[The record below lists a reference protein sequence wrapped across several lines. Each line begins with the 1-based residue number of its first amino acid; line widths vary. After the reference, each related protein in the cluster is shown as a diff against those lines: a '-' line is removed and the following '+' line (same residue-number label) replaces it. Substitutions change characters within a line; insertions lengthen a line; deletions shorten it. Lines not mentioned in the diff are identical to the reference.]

1 MPRNTSFNQW
11 LKLAIQQIDSKVD
24 EGFSKIDRHLEKL
37 NGSVQKNQISI
48 IKLSEWKEDHIKE
61 HDDSTKRKMFFAKLV
76 IGSGGLAG
84 LVLLLLNF
92 V

>member
-11 LKLAIQQIDSKVD
+11 LKLAIEQIDSKVD

-37 NGSVQKNQISI
+37 NSSVQKNQISVI
-48 IKLSEWKEDHIKE
+48 RLSEWKEDHIKE
-61 HDDSTKRKMFFAKLV
+61 HNDSTKRKMFFAKLV